1 MKRTI
6 NFLFAIFICCLLLI
20 FAPIHLLYAPFVTA
34 YHWGGHYFAAFRFEF
49 MCVCHAIKREYKNAW
64 EAGIF
69 KLS

>member
-20 FAPIHLLYAPFVTA
+20 IAPIHLLYAPFVTA
-34 YHWGGHYFAAFRFEF
+34 YHWRGRYFAAFRFEF
-49 MCVCHAIKREYKNAW
+49 MCVCQTIKRKYKNFLK
-64 EAGIF
+64 AGIY

>member
-6 NFLFAIFICCLLLI
+6 NFLFAIFVCALLLI
-20 FAPIHLLYAPFVTA
+20 IAPIHLLFAPFVTA

-49 MCVCHAIKREYKNAW
+49 MCVRKAIKREYENFCD
-64 EAGIF
+64 AGIY